1 MTVKHNY
8 KYFMY
13 CIQVMF
19 SAQCYAC
26 SDTIMQLAD
35 RCTKHYLAQ
44 AHYIEKKKQTTK
56 FSLCAWE
63 LGYKF

>member
-8 KYFMY
+8 KYFIY

-26 SDTIMQLAD
+26 SDTSMQLAD

-44 AHYIEKKKQTTK
+44 AHYIEKKK
-56 FSLCAWE
+56 F
-63 LGYKF
+63 